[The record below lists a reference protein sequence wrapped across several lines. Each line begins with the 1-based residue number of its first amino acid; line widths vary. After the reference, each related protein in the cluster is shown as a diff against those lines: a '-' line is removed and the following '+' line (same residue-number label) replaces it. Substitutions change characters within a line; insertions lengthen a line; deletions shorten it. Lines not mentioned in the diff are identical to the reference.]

1 METSMSDK
9 KPRKIVVPASRGMT
23 RDFVDRMKLI
33 LKLMGDSRVSPWVK
47 LIPIGAIAY
56 LISPIDIIM
65 GIPGVAALD
74 DAAILWIGSNLFVEL
89 CPPEVVREHMQALGS
104 NLEDDSDD
112 IVDVDATDI
121 NDKR

>member
-1 METSMSDK
+1 MSDK
-9 KPRKIVVPASRGMT
+9 KTRKIVVPASRGMT

-33 LKLMGDSRVSPWVK
+33 LRLMGDSRVSPWVK
-47 LIPIGAIAY
+47 LIPIGAVAY

-89 CPPEVVREHMQALGS
+89 CPPDVVQEHQQDLNS
-104 NLEDDSDD
+104 NLTNTSGDDV
-112 IVDVDATDI
+112 VDADATDV
-121 NDKR
+121 NDK

>member
-1 METSMSDK
+1 MPDK
-9 KPRKIVVPASRGMT
+9 KNRKIVVPASRGMT
-23 RDFVDRMKLI
+23 RDFVDRLKLI

-89 CPPEVVREHMQALGS
+89 CPPDVVQEHRQDLTGNLG
-104 NLEDDSDD
+104 DSSGD
-112 IVDVDATDI
+112 IVDADATDV
-121 NDKR
+121 NDK